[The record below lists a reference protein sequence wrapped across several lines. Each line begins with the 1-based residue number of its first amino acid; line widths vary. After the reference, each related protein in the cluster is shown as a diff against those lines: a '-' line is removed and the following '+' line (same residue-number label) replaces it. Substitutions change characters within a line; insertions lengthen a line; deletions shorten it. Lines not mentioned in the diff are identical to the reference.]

1 MEKKVGDG
9 LLTAL
14 SIHFNQKGCHC
25 DFTSGN
31 GEVKEKDSDPCEEKE
46 VVQLAN
52 FLNESD
58 MVSQAVENRENTK
71 DLCKHCEEL

>member
-1 MEKKVGDG
+1 
-9 LLTAL
+9 L

-25 DFTSGN
+25 DFPSGN
-31 GEVKEKDSDPCEEKE
+31 GKIEEKDSDPGKEQE
-46 VVQLAN
+46 VVQLTN

-58 MVSQAVENRENTK
+58 MVSQAVENGEKTK